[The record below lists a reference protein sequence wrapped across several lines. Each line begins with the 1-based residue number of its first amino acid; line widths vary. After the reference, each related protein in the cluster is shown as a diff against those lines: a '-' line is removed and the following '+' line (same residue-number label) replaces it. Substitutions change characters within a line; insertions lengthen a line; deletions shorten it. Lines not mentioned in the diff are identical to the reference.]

1 MSLMSIRERVE
12 VESKNYNDS
21 LSVPCYPVNR

>member
-1 MSLMSIRERVE
+1 MNEMNISEWVE
-12 VESKNYNDS
+12 EENKKNNDS